1 MKDLKKT
8 RSERKEQE
16 EMRERLTVVMKLT
29 GRALLAI
36 GFLMILGVAGS
47 MDAEQYGIITK
58 FNMVPAVLK
67 TLAVMISGAIL
78 NGLPDLFWS

>member
-1 MKDLKKT
+1 MKDLRKT
-8 RSERKEQE
+8 KSGRREQE